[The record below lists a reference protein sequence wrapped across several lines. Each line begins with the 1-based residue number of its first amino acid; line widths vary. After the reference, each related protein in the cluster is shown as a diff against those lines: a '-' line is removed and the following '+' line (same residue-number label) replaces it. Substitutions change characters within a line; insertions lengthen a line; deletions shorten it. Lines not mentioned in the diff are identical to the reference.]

1 MGNLLGIGLSI
12 AGGILGKKSR
22 KKQAKRIEES
32 GRAAVGELAPFSGI
46 GGQAQGAIGGALG
59 LAGAPGQDEQF
70 QNFLGSTGFTSQLRA
85 GVEGIVG
92 NQAAAGLLNS
102 GSTLKRITRF
112 GQELAQ
118 GGFNNFLTQLGGVA
132 NRGLTAAGESSRII
146 SGTGERSAAA
156 RQAGQTEFLGG
167 TIGKAGQGIIDI
179 IQNR

>member
-22 KKQAKRIEES
+22 KKQAKRIGEVGE
-32 GRAAVGELAPFSGI
+32 AAVGELRPFTETGT
-46 GGQAQGAIGGALG
+46 QAQSALGGALG
-59 LAGAPGQDEQF
+59 LEGAPEQGQQF
-70 QNFLGSTGFTSQLRA
+70 RNFLGSTGFKEQLRA

-112 GQELAQ
+112 GQDLAQ

-132 NRGLTAAGESSRII
+132 NRGLSAAGQAAGIV
-146 SGTGERSAAA
+146 SGTGERAEAA
-156 RQAGQTEFLGG
+156 RQAGRTEFLGS
-167 TIGKAGQGIIDI
+167 TIGKVGGGIIDL